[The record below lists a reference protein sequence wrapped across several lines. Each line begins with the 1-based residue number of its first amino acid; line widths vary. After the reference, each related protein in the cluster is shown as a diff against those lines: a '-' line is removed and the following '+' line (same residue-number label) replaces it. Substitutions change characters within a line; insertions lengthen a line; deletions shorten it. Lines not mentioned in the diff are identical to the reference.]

1 MELPAFIELTQQPL
15 WAYYI
20 AVALMMAPV
29 VRIFMRAGLRP
40 YGALLM
46 LVPLVGFVI
55 AACALAFQKWPA
67 AQPLVLKKREKK
79 S

>member
-1 MELPAFIELTQQPL
+1 MELPAFIDLTQQPI

-29 VRIFMRAGLRP
+29 VRIFMRAGLRR
-40 YGALLM
+40 YWALL
-46 LVPLVGFVI
+46 LLLPLAGFI
-55 AACALAFQKWPA
+55 FAACALAFQKWPA
-67 AQPLVLKKREKK
+67 AEPLVLKKREKK

>member
-1 MELPAFIELTQQPL
+1 MELFDYIDLSKQPI

-29 VRIFMRAGLRP
+29 VRIFMRAGLRAH
-40 YGALLM
+40 YALLL
-46 LVPLVGFVI
+46 LVPLVGFVL

-67 AQPLVLKKREKK
+67 AEALVLKKREKK

>member
-1 MELPAFIELTQQPL
+1 MELFDYIDLTQQPL

-40 YGALLM
+40 HYALLL
-46 LVPLVGFVI
+46 LVPLLGFVL
-55 AACALAFQKWPA
+55 APCALAFQKWPA
-67 AQPLVLKKREKK
+67 AAPLVLKKREKK

>member
-1 MELPAFIELTQQPL
+1 MELFEYIDMSRQPV

-20 AVALMMAPV
+20 AVMLMMAPV

-40 YGALLM
+40 HFALLL
-46 LVPLVGFVI
+46 LVPMMGFVLV
-55 AACALAFQKWPA
+55 AAALAFQKWPA

>member
-1 MELPAFIELTQQPL
+1 MELFDYIDISRQPI

-20 AVALMMAPV
+20 TVALMMAPA
-29 VRIFMRAGLRP
+29 VRVFMRAGLRS
-40 YGALLM
+40 YCALLL

-67 AQPLVLKKREKK
+67 AEPLVLKKREKK

>member
-1 MELPAFIELTQQPL
+1 MELFDYIDLSKQPI

-29 VRIFMRAGLRP
+29 VRIFMRSGLRAH
-40 YGALLM
+40 YALLL
-46 LVPLVGFVI
+46 LVPLVGFI
-55 AACALAFQKWPA
+55 LAACALAFQKWPA
-67 AQPLVLKKREKK
+67 VEALVLKKREKK